1 MKRLTLGL
9 ILLQIGACCANSF
22 AQGLRQTA
30 PLIDSSRTVD
40 LAKVAKA
47 KVQISNDDLRMGD
60 LVKLD
65 VGLLLESKEPVYF
78 PEKLQ
83 YGLFI
88 ADEKGS
94 RIPLDVFSFVESL
107 GEFGLYTNGYL
118 IGKTYFLIGCN
129 GPAITS
135 MNSAWSAADKDD
147 PRSLF
152 RQGIF
157 YPPADLC
164 LDLPGAGKYS
174 LRVEVYNE
182 SLRRQD
188 KESGMVPTATGSVSS
203 NVLQFK
209 VEPR

>member
-1 MKRLTLGL
+1 MKRSRAALV
-9 ILLQIGACCANSF
+9 LLQILAFCVSCF
-22 AQGLRQTA
+22 AQGARPTA
-30 PLIDSSRTVD
+30 RTTDSLPTVS
-40 LAKVAKA
+40 LAKIAKA
-47 KVQISNDDLRMGD
+47 KAKINNDDLRMGD
-60 LVKLD
+60 LIKLD

-83 YGLFI
+83 YRLFI
-88 ADEKGS
+88 TDEKGS

-129 GPAITS
+129 GPAIAS

-147 PRSLF
+147 PRSQF
-152 RQGIF
+152 RHGVF

-174 LRVEVYNE
+174 LRVEVHNE

-188 KESGMVPTATGSVSS
+188 NEPRDIPTATGSVSS

-209 VEPR
+209 VGSR